1 MQSSIQACFETG
13 SFLAGTFLRSPGEF
27 WALQLA
33 SLGVVCSS
41 LLLYCAFLA
50 RRRRG
55 AAAAGGDAGYQ
66 EVRMVEEQEGL
77 LGRSGSSELTSMTTG
92 GSEPSPAMGSKEVG
106 V

>member
-55 AAAAGGDAGYQ
+55 AAAAGGYQ